1 MHQLGSWTPANQ
13 LNLSYSFPEVLAM
26 IDRRAHIPTG
36 FAFAILAFALAA
48 PPAFAVN
55 KDMVQLQT
63 EVQQLQDAVSRLQ
76 QSNDERM
83 GVLKDLVQQNAD
95 SVNKMSLLIENLQK
109 NLASQQE
116 ASSGK
121 VDQLSN
127 QAQAL
132 NDSVDEVK
140 ARLNN
145 LEKGLQAVQSQLQS
159 INAALQNLQLPAG
172 SAPGAASGAS
182 PSDVPSG
189 VSQPQG
195 QPGPVA
201 YSAKP
206 SPDIPFPP
214 QQGPYANAPAAP
226 ASPSAAPIADLYN
239 AALRDY
245 MAAKYPLSTT
255 EFTQVIHSYPTDQL
269 AGNSY
274 YYIGEIDYRAGKF
287 SAAVKDYDQ
296 VINQYPGNAKIPVA
310 HLHKAQALIA
320 MKDRDAGIAELR
332 ALIQRFPNTT
342 EAAQARTRL
351 NGLGAHPAPARNE

>member
-1 MHQLGSWTPANQ
+1 
-13 LNLSYSFPEVLAM
+13 M
-26 IDRRAHIPTG
+26 IDRRALNRTG
-36 FAFAILAFALAA
+36 FAFTLLALALAA

-63 EVQQLQDAVSRLQ
+63 EVQQLQDSVARLQ

-109 NLASQQE
+109 SLTTQQE
-116 ASSGK
+116 TSSAK
-121 VDQLSN
+121 VEQVSN
-127 QAQAL
+127 QTQAL

-159 INAALQNLQLPAG
+159 INAALQNLQPPTG
-172 SAPGAASGAS
+172 SVPGAS
-182 PSDVPSG
+182 PSPADNPTG

-195 QPGPVA
+195 QPLA
-201 YSAKP
+201 SNTKP
-206 SPDIPFPP
+206 SPDIAFPT

-226 ASPSAAPIADLYN
+226 AAPAAAAPPIADLYN

-245 MAAKYPLSTT
+245 MAARYSLATT
-255 EFTQVIHSYPTDQL
+255 EFAQVTHSYPSDQL

-274 YYIGEIDYRAGKF
+274 YYIGEIDYRGGKYT
-287 SAAVKDYDQ
+287 AAVKDYNQ
-296 VINQYPGNAKIPVA
+296 VIDQYPGNAKTPIA
-310 HLHKAQALIA
+310 HLHKAQALIE

-342 EAAQARTRL
+342 EAAQARSRL
-351 NGLGAHPAPARNE
+351 KDLGARPTAAQ

>member
-1 MHQLGSWTPANQ
+1 
-13 LNLSYSFPEVLAM
+13 M
-26 IDRRAHIPTG
+26 IDRRALIPTR
-36 FAFAILAFALAA
+36 FAFAILALALSAT
-48 PPAFAVN
+48 PAFAVN

-63 EVQQLQDAVSRLQ
+63 QVQQLQDSVARLQ

-109 NLASQQE
+109 SLASQQE

-121 VDQLSN
+121 VDQVSN

-145 LEKGLQAVQSQLQS
+145 MEKGLQAVQSQLQS
-159 INAALQNLQLPAG
+159 INAALQNLQPPAG
-172 SAPGAASGAS
+172 SVPGAAPGAA

-206 SPDIPFPP
+206 SPDIPFPA
-214 QQGPYANAPAAP
+214 QQGPYANAPTAP
-226 ASPSAAPIADLYN
+226 VAPVAPSAPPVGDLYN
-239 AALRDY
+239 AAYRDY
-245 MAAKYPLSTT
+245 MAARNPLATQ
-255 EFTQVIHSYPTDQL
+255 EFLQVIHSYPGDQL
-269 AGNSY
+269 AGNAY
-274 YYIGEIDYRAGKF
+274 FYIGEIDYHAGKY
-287 SAAVKDYDQ
+287 STAVKDYNQ
-296 VINQYPGNAKIPVA
+296 VLDQYPGNVKAPVS

-320 MKDRDAGIAELR
+320 MKERDAGINELR
-332 ALIQRFPNTT
+332 ALIQRFPNSP
-342 EAAQARTRL
+342 EAAQARTKLSAMGVRPT
-351 NGLGAHPAPARNE
+351 AARNE